1 MPELRQRSTEYPTH
15 SSKAKTGFSFEG
27 RGCRKEFL
35 SCENNPREAAIKI
48 WLSRQVPQMGI
59 WAGRE
64 APEGRQPVEGCSTRL
79 KKMKWQSPRS
89 VRQRHFQAKER
100 IETVNPISQSS
111 HSVNAS
117 WEMDDAM
124 RKNNSI
130 VGHCL
135 IILTQIILGQ
145 TFRLRGIFFS
155 IIWRRL
161 PTLQFGH
168 WLQLYFSG
176 WCIAS
181 RSKKKSKSMISCSCS
196 LADSW
201 DLFSR
206 SIWLRRVFNTRRLF
220 ISLWFSHCR
229 PLLFWFSRRSAL
241 AKR

>member
-1 MPELRQRSTEYPTH
+1 MGSR
-15 SSKAKTGFSFEG
+15 AG
-27 RGCRKEFL
+27 
-35 SCENNPREAAIKI
+35 EAG
-48 WLSRQVPQMGI
+48 L
-59 WAGRE
+59 
-64 APEGRQPVEGCSTRL
+64 EGRQPVEGCSTRL
-79 KKMKWQSPRS
+79 KKMKWRSPRS

-135 IILTQIILGQ
+135 IILTQIILGLNIPI
-145 TFRLRGIFFS
+145 TRDILLNYLTPLAYIAVRALITALLF
-155 IIWRRL
+155 
-161 PTLQFGH
+161 
-168 WLQLYFSG
+168 WLVYCFQKQEK
-176 WCIAS
+176 IE
-181 RSKKKSKSMISCSCS
+181 SMISCSCS

-229 PLLFWFSRRSAL
+229 PLLFGLSRRSAL